1 MLLIELA
8 TQNVK
13 GFSPTSRAAFKPGYN
28 VVAPPPGVQSGLLP
42 ILEALFYGD
51 GTGTDAVLATGPQ
64 ARAGLTAQGTDGRI
78 YRLVRGL
85 GGAGALHRLEPNK
98 QWAVVA
104 QENADIGR
112 HLRQSMGVPTREAF
126 RAVLTFD
133 PRSLPSRRKAA
144 EHEQERML
152 RPLGGPP
159 AGSGHGGPPG
169 RTTSG
174 EMRAIRSNALVE
186 AAMAAAKASPDRAH
200 NASALRQ
207 EIEAGKALEEVQYKL
222 EGMRQRLYQLDEMV
236 AKLQAYKT
244 KSEEL
249 KAALKG
255 THSLESLGLDVE
267 ALKAA
272 GRYDDAFKKLKD
284 QLGKLAQE
292 EELAL
297 EKSGGHKVQPITAD
311 QHFLASA
318 GAGVLTLGG
327 GVALMSSGVGAI
339 ALLSIPAFGYASLCL
354 LRWIGRLQQVDAL
367 GRRQSVTKDRE
378 QKLYGA
384 FDGEFLLLKGAMKVV
399 DVENGREFIEYMK
412 ERQKKADE
420 LSAIEQQI
428 AEKTGGSD
436 FDASLRE
443 QADLSAQAKE
453 LEAQVAEAGAGVNR
467 DWHEAERELAE
478 MESGSEAPKGLVAAG
493 GGSFE
498 EKKDLKPDP
507 IPALL
512 AASQDL
518 FAGATVQTL
527 GAAMRERA
535 SQYVLALTD
544 RRYVAVEFDGKGN
557 ATLSAPGRSVP
568 AGQLED
574 LDLDMLYI
582 AVKLTIVE
590 RYAPLGKPVLIMDE
604 PFLGFDDPKL
614 QLLSRMLKH
623 IATNTQVVH
632 GSALPAHHGLA
643 DALHQA

>member
-28 VVAPPPGVQSGLLP
+28 VVAPPPGVQSSLLP
-42 ILEALFYGD
+42 ILEALFYSE
-51 GTGTDAVLATGPQ
+51 GTGSDAVLATGPQ

-112 HLRQSMGVPTREAF
+112 HLRQSMGIPSREAF

-133 PRSLPSRRKAA
+133 PRSLPSRKKVA
-144 EHEQERML
+144 EFEQERTL

-159 AGSGHGGPPG
+159 AGAHGGAPGHGVPA
-169 RTTSG
+169 

-186 AAMAAAKASPDRAH
+186 AALAASKQSSERRG
-200 NASALRQ
+200 NADALRQ
-207 EIEAGKALEEVQYKL
+207 EIEAGKHLEEVQYKL

-236 AKLQAYKT
+236 NKVQAFQAKA
-244 KSEEL
+244 EEL

-255 THSLESLGLDVE
+255 THSLESLGLDME
-267 ALKAA
+267 SLKAA
-272 GRYDDAFKKLKD
+272 GRYDEAAKKLKE

-292 EELAL
+292 DELAV
-297 EKSGGHKVQPITAD
+297 EKSGGKSVPSPLND
-311 QHFLASA
+311 QAFLATAA
-318 GAGVLTLGG
+318 GGVLTLGG
-327 GVALMSSGVGAI
+327 GMALMSSGVGAI
-339 ALLSIPAFGYASLCL
+339 ALLSIPAFGYAALCL
-354 LRWIGRLQQVDAL
+354 LQWIGRMQQVDAL

-378 QKLYGA
+378 QKLYAA
-384 FDGEFLLLKGAMKVV
+384 FDSEYLLLKGGMKVV
-399 DVENGREFIEYMK
+399 EVENGREFIEYMK
-412 ERQKKADE
+412 ERQRKVDE
-420 LSAIEQQI
+420 LAAIEQQV
-428 AEKTGGSD
+428 AEKTGGTD
-436 FDASLRE
+436 FDAATRE
-443 QADLSAQAKE
+443 QAELSAQAKE

-467 DWHEAERELAE
+467 DWHEAERELADLE
-478 MESGSEAPKGLVAAG
+478 KPITEAKGLVAAS

-498 EKKDLKPDP
+498 EKKDLKADP

-512 AASQDL
+512 AAAQDL

-544 RRYVAVEFDGKGN
+544 RRYVGVEFDGKGN

-568 AGQLED
+568 AGALED

-582 AVKLTIVE
+582 AVKLTVVE
-590 RYAPLGKPVLIMDE
+590 RYAPLGKPVLVMDE
-604 PFLGFDDPKL
+604 PFLGFDDTKL

-623 IATNTQVVH
+623 IAVNTQVVH

-643 DALHQA
+643 DALHQG

>member
-42 ILEALFYGD
+42 ILEALYYSD
-51 GTGTDAVLATGPQ
+51 GSGSDALLATGPQ

-126 RAVLTFD
+126 RQLLTFD
-133 PRSLPSRRKAA
+133 ARSLPSRKKVA
-144 EHEQERML
+144 EFEQERTL
-152 RPLGGPP
+152 RPMGGPP
-159 AGSGHGGPPG
+159 AAAHGGPPG
-169 RTTSG
+169 RGASG

-186 AAMAAAKASPDRAH
+186 AAMAAAKSSSERTRNVDV
-200 NASALRQ
+200 LKQ
-207 EIEAGKALEEVQYKL
+207 EIEAGKKLEEMQYKL
-222 EGMRQRLYQLDEMV
+222 EGMRQRLYQLDETV
-236 AKLQAYKT
+236 KKVQAFKA

-249 KAALKG
+249 KDALKG
-255 THSLESLGLDVE
+255 SHSLESLGLDME

-272 GRYDDAFKKLKD
+272 GRYDDALKKLKE
-284 QLGKLAQE
+284 QLGKLQQE

-297 EKSGGHKVQPITAD
+297 EKSGGKGVPSLLADHAFLGTA
-311 QHFLASA
+311 A
-318 GAGVLTLGG
+318 GGVLTLGG
-327 GVALMSSGVGAI
+327 GMALMGSGVGAV
-339 ALLSIPAFGYASLCL
+339 ALLSIPCFGYAALCL

-378 QKLYGA
+378 QKLYAA
-384 FDGEFLLLKGAMKVV
+384 FDAEYLLLKGAMKVV

-420 LSAIEQQI
+420 LAAVEQQI
-428 AEKTGGSD
+428 AEKTGGAD
-436 FDASLRE
+436 FEASVQE
-443 QADLSAQAKE
+443 QADLGAQARE
-453 LEAQVAEAGAGVNR
+453 LEGQVGELGAGVNR
-467 DWHEAERELAE
+467 DYHEAERELAE
-478 MESGSEAPKGLVAAG
+478 IEKPSEAKGLVAVG
-493 GGSFE
+493 PGSIE
-498 EKKDLKPDP
+498 AKKDLKSDP
-507 IPALL
+507 IPPLL
-512 AASQDL
+512 AAAQDL

-527 GAAMRERA
+527 GAAMKERA

-544 RRYVAVEFDGKGN
+544 RRYVGVEFDAKGN

-568 AGQLED
+568 AGELED

-582 AVKLTIVE
+582 AVKLTVVE
-590 RYAPLGKPVLIMDE
+590 RYAPLGKPVLVMDE
-604 PFLGFDDPKL
+604 PFLGFDDAKL
-614 QLLSRMLKH
+614 GLLSRMLKH

-632 GSALPAHHGLA
+632 GSALPAHHTLA